1 MRQLSAPA
9 ESDEPTTVDQ
19 DEEEPQDAQHEG
31 QETYGPGPEGP
42 VLPSTAKLRER
53 AMSSVEGC
61 GVGSSAGES

>member
-31 QETYGPGPEGP
+31 REEPAPGPEGP
-42 VLPSTAKLRER
+42 ATPDPGEVNIER
-53 AMSSVEGC
+53 PRRGLWRRIF
-61 GVGSSAGES
+61 GGWD